1 MELTVKVEVAVPP
14 LDTVTLVGLS
24 EAVSPVGETLT
35 ARETVP
41 ENPYR
46 LVTVT
51 VEVLGVPDFV
61 VRLVEFEDTLKLGG
75 FGGLSRANL
84 MFMGAEVPCP

>member
-1 MELTVKVEVAVPP
+1 MELMVKVEVAVPP

-24 EAVSPVGETLT
+24 EAVSPVAETLT

-41 ENPYR
+41 EKPYK
-46 LVTVT
+46 LATVT
-51 VEVLGVPDFV
+51 VAVVDVPDFV

-75 FGGLSRANL
+75 LGGLSRANL
-84 MFMGAEVPCP
+84 MPMGAEVPCP